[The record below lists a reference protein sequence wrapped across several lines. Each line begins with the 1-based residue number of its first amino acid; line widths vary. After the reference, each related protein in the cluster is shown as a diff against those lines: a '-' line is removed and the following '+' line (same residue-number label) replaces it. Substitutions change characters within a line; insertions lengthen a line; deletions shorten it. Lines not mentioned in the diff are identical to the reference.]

1 MKGSEAQ
8 LLGFMEGANNRYII
22 PVYQR
27 KYDWKIDNCRQLYE
41 DLKKIVVDER
51 NSHFFG
57 SIVSQVVPD
66 GSKIEFHIIDGQQR
80 LTTVTLLLLAICNL
94 VRTGRIKSSED
105 ALDDQIMERF
115 VIAKWAKSNDRIKL
129 RPVKSDCSAL
139 EKLVAGDPDEY
150 EPASNMTINYRFFC
164 DQILKEEISV
174 DALYEAIGKLQ
185 IISITLDSD
194 DNAQLIFESLNSTGL
209 ALTEGDKIRN
219 YILMGLSPKKQ
230 DEFYDK
236 YWTKI
241 EECTGSDVSSFVR
254 DYLSIKQQVTPTIN
268 NVYQAFKKYVG
279 SEQIPLNALLEDM
292 RKYARI
298 YRSLKNGK
306 SGLHSQELDDCMYRL
321 NRLEI
326 TVTEPFFMEILRLNQ
341 DGAKLSVDD
350 LTQIFL
356 ITENYLFRRN
366 ICDVPTNALNKVF
379 LNLNREVIRYD
390 NSTND
395 YVQKFIYALLSKKE
409 SSRFPDDEEFSQ
421 ALANKAVYQMR
432 GKYKAYLFERFENY
446 GTLETKEVYTLLD
459 NGTYSIEHIMP
470 QHLTPAW
477 IQALG
482 PDAEEIH
489 STWLHRLG
497 NLTLTA
503 YNSNMSNA
511 TFQEKRDADLGYK
524 KSGLRM
530 NQIIAT
536 KDHWGP
542 KEMQERSDEM
552 VETATNKIWVMPS
565 TDFVPAEKEFDSCTL
580 DDEDFD
586 LKGRDIVKYSY
597 QNAETPVSSWADMFE
612 HVVKYLHSEDKSV
625 LSALSY
631 NMSDPTEGSSYFSN
645 SPENLHTPLKIDENI
660 YVEKNTS
667 TATKILI
674 LRRLFALYHLDLM
687 DLVFYLRDLEQDK
700 AADQN
705 RSDLRCKY
713 WTYAIPII
721 QEANSGIGSFKNC
734 HPNSSNMM
742 NGYFGIG
749 GFCVICAANRD
760 SARVDFY
767 LGKSSTEE
775 NKAAFDYLKTHQDE
789 IEGALGVSLSWN
801 RSDDN
806 KASWISYSLLD
817 VSISNEADWPRMA
830 KFQADWSRKYL
841 DVILPFLEERY
852 GGHDPDD
859 SKKEK
864 IAFYARQWAEKKT
877 DEGFIQVDLDHSN
890 KSCTRFKTHAMS
902 TVLPD
907 TAELSDWGTRNHY
920 FFEIMNKTGH
930 SIYIQMC
937 LNSKDLTPEQKN
949 LCNRM
954 IECTKSRTSANG
966 WIWRSI
972 FRSAT
977 VDFGTDLSEENIF
990 EKLNEAL
997 DDVLKKQDEFL
1008 KQMKLSDNLLNQ
1020 IKAIKG
1026 KNDNRKA

>member
-8 LLGFMEGANNRYII
+8 LLGFMEGANNRYVI

-41 DLKKIVVDER
+41 DLKKVSSDAR

-66 GSKIEFHIIDGQQR
+66 GSKIDGQQR
-80 LTTVTLLLLAICNL
+80 LTTVTLLLLAICNM
-94 VRTGRIKSSED
+94 VKAGRVKSNED
-105 ALDDQIMERF
+105 TLDDQIMERF
-115 VIAKWAKSNDRIKL
+115 VIAKWAKSDDRIKL
-129 RPVKSDCSAL
+129 RPVKTDRSAL
-139 EKLVAGDPDEY
+139 EKLVAGDPEEY

-164 DQILKEEISV
+164 DQLLKEELPV
-174 DALYEAIGKLQ
+174 DALYEAISKLQ
-185 IISITLDSD
+185 IISITLDGD

-219 YILMGLSPKKQ
+219 YILMGLKPKQQ
-230 DEFYDK
+230 DELYDK

-241 EECTGSDVSSFVR
+241 EECTGNDVSSFVR
-254 DYLSIKQQVTPTIN
+254 DYLSIKQQVTPTIS
-268 NVYQAFKKYVG
+268 NVYQAFKKYV
-279 SEQIPLNALLEDM
+279 EAEKIPLDSLLEDM

-298 YRSLKNGK
+298 YQKLMTGK
-306 SGLHSQELDDCMYRL
+306 SGLHSQRLDDCMYRL

-341 DGAKLSVDD
+341 DGEKLSVDD

-446 GTLETKEVYTLLD
+446 GTLEAKDVYTLLD

-482 PDAEEIH
+482 PEAEEIH

-511 TFQEKRDADLGYK
+511 TFQEKRDAALGYK

-530 NQIIAT
+530 NQLIAT
-536 KDHWGP
+536 KEHWGP
-542 KEMQERSDEM
+542 EEMQERSDEM
-552 VETATNKIWVMPS
+552 VNTATNKIWAMPS
-565 TDFVPAEKEFDSCTL
+565 TTFVPAEKEFDSCTL
-580 DDEDFD
+580 DDEEFD

-612 HVVKYLHSEDKSV
+612 HVVKYLHAEDKSV
-625 LSALSY
+625 LSALAYSTS
-631 NMSDPTEGSSYFSN
+631 SDTELSGYFSN
-645 SPENLHTPLKIDENI
+645 DPDNLHSPLKIDEDV

-667 TATKILI
+667 TALKISI
-674 LRRLFALYHLDLM
+674 LRRLFVFFHADPM
-687 DLVFYLRDLEQDK
+687 DLVFYLRDSEQDK
-700 AADQN
+700 AADNN
-705 RSDLRCKY
+705 RFNLRRRF

-721 QEANSGIGSFKNC
+721 QDANHGNGCFKNC
-734 HPNSSNMM
+734 NPNTSNTM

-749 GFCVICAANRD
+749 GFCVSCAANRD
-760 SARVDFY
+760 GARVDFY
-767 LGKSSTEE
+767 LGKSSTAE
-775 NKAAFDYLKTHQDE
+775 NKAAFDYLRAHQDE
-789 IEGALGVSLSWN
+789 IEDAVGDALIWN
-801 RSDDN
+801 RADDY
-806 KASWISYSLLD
+806 KASWISYDLKD
-817 VSISNEADWPRMA
+817 VSVANETDWPRMA
-830 KFQADWSRKYL
+830 KFMAEWSKKYF
-841 DVILPFLEERY
+841 DVILPVLEERY

-859 SKKEK
+859 SKKETISCLSK
-864 IAFYARQWAEKKT
+864 RWAEKKT
-877 DEGFIQVDLDHSN
+877 EEGIIQADMDHSSR
-890 KSCTRFKTHAMS
+890 SCTRFKTQQMS
-902 TVLPD
+902 AVLPD
-907 TAELSDWGTRNHY
+907 IEALSDWGTHNHY
-920 FFEIMNKTGH
+920 FFEIQNKTGH
-930 SIYIQMC
+930 SAYIQMC
-937 LNSKDLTPEQKN
+937 LNSKDLTEEQKA
-949 LCNRM
+949 LCDRM
-954 IECTKSRTSANG
+954 IELSHSRTSLNG
-966 WIWRSI
+966 WAWRTI
-972 FRSAT
+972 FRSET
-977 VDFGTDLSEENIF
+977 VDFDEELTEEDVF
-990 EKLNEAL
+990 AKLDAAL
-997 DDVLKKQDEFL
+997 KDVLSKQEEFL
-1008 KQMKLSDNLLNQ
+1008 KKMKMSDNLLQQ
-1020 IKAIKG
+1020 IAAV
-1026 KNDNRKA
+1026 KNSEQ

>member
-94 VRTGRIKSSED
+94 VRTGRIKSNED
-105 ALDDQIMERF
+105 ALDDQILERF
-115 VIAKWAKSNDRIKL
+115 VIAKWAKNNDRIKL
-129 RPVKSDCSAL
+129 RPVKNDRSAL

-164 DQILKEEISV
+164 DQILKEEIPV
-174 DALYEAIGKLQ
+174 DSLYEAIGKLQ
-185 IISITLDSD
+185 IISITLDGD

-219 YILMGLSPKKQ
+219 YILMGLTPKKQ
-230 DEFYDK
+230 DEYYDK

-241 EECTGSDVSSFVR
+241 EDCTGSDVSSFVR

-268 NVYQAFKKYVG
+268 NVYQAFKKYV
-279 SEQIPLNALLEDM
+279 EAERIPLDSLLEDM

-298 YRSLKNGK
+298 YLKLMTGK
-306 SGLHSQELDDCMYRL
+306 SGLHSQKLDDCMYRL

-341 DGAKLSVDD
+341 DGQKLSVDD

-390 NSTND
+390 NTTND
-395 YVQKFIYALLSKKE
+395 YVSKFIYALLSKRE

-421 ALANKAVYQMR
+421 ALATKAVYQMR
-432 GKYKAYLFERFENY
+432 GRYKAYLFERFENY
-446 GTLETKEVYTLLD
+446 GTLEAKDVYTLLD

-477 IQALG
+477 LNALG
-482 PDAEEIH
+482 PEAEEIH

-530 NQIIAT
+530 NQFIAT
-536 KDHWGP
+536 KGHWGP
-542 KEMQERSDEM
+542 EEMQERSDEM
-552 VETATNKIWVMPS
+552 VETATSKIWVMPS
-565 TDFVPAEKEFDSCTL
+565 TSFVPAEKEFDSCTL

-612 HVVKYLHSEDKSV
+612 HVVKYLHFEDKSI
-625 LSALSY
+625 LSTLAYST
-631 NMSDPTEGSSYFSN
+631 SDSTKPSSYFSS
-645 SPENLHTPLKIDENI
+645 SPDNLRMPLKIDEDV
-660 YVEKNTS
+660 YAEKNTS
-667 TATKILI
+667 TTMKISV
-674 LRRLFALYHLDLM
+674 LRRLFVLFHADPM
-687 DLVFYLRDLEQDK
+687 DLVFYLRDSEQDK
-700 AADQN
+700 VADNN
-705 RSDLRCKY
+705 RFDLRRRY
-713 WTYAIPII
+713 WTYALPII
-721 QEANSGIGSFKNC
+721 QAANGGNGSFKKC
-734 HPNSSNMM
+734 HPNTSNTM

-749 GFCVICAANRD
+749 GFHVSCVANRD
-760 SARVDFY
+760 GARIDFY
-767 LGKSSTEE
+767 LGKSSANE
-775 NKAAFDYLKTHQDE
+775 NKAAFDYLKAHRDE
-789 IEGALGVSLSWN
+789 IEDAVGDALSWN
-801 RSDDN
+801 RADEN
-806 KASWISYSLLD
+806 KASWISYSLGD
-817 VSISNEADWPRMA
+817 VSISNEADWTRMA

-841 DVILPFLEERY
+841 DVILPILEERY

-859 SKKEK
+859 SKRET
-864 IAFYARQWAEKKT
+864 IAYYARQWAEKKT
-877 DEGFIQVDLDHSN
+877 EVGTIQADLDYSN
-890 KSCTRFKTHAMS
+890 RSCIRFKTQEMS
-902 TVLPD
+902 AVLPD
-907 TAELSDWGTRNHY
+907 IEELSDWGTHNHY

-930 SIYIQMC
+930 SAYIQMC
-937 LNSKDLTPEQKN
+937 LNSKNLTPEQKE

-954 IECTKSRTSANG
+954 IECTNSRTAANG
-966 WIWRSI
+966 WTWRTV

-977 VDFGTDLSEENIF
+977 VDFEDGLSEEDIF
-990 EKLNEAL
+990 SKLDSAL
-997 DDVLKKQDEFL
+997 DDVLKKQDEFF
-1008 KQMKLSDNLLNQ
+1008 KRMKLSENLLKQ
-1020 IKAIKG
+1020 IQAIKSEAS
-1026 KNDNRKA
+1026 N

>member
-8 LLGFMEGANNRYII
+8 LLGFMEGANNRYVI

-41 DLKKIVVDER
+41 DLKKVSSDGR
-51 NSHFFG
+51 SSHFFG

-80 LTTVTLLLLAICNL
+80 LTTVTLLLLAICNM
-94 VRTGRIKSSED
+94 VKAGRVKSNED

-115 VIAKWAKSNDRIKL
+115 VIAKWAKSDDRIKL
-129 RPVKSDCSAL
+129 RPVKTDRSAL
-139 EKLVAGDPDEY
+139 EKLVEGDPEEY

-164 DQILKEEISV
+164 DQLLKEELPV

-185 IISITLDSD
+185 IISITLDGD

-219 YILMGLSPKKQ
+219 YILMGLKPKLQ
-230 DEFYDK
+230 DELYDK

-241 EECTGSDVSSFVR
+241 EECTGNDVSSFVR
-254 DYLSIKQQVTPTIN
+254 DYLSIKQQVTPTIS
-268 NVYQAFKKYVG
+268 NVYHAFKKYV
-279 SEQIPLNALLEDM
+279 ETEKIPLDSLLEDM

-298 YRSLKNGK
+298 YQKLMTGK
-306 SGLHSQELDDCMYRL
+306 SGLHSQRLDDCMYRL

-326 TVTEPFFMEILRLNQ
+326 TVTEPFFMEIIRLNQ
-341 DGAKLSVDD
+341 DGEKLSVDD

-446 GTLETKEVYTLLD
+446 GTLEAKDVYTLLD

-482 PDAEEIH
+482 PEAEEIH

-674 LRRLFALYHLDLM
+674 LRRLFALYHLDPM

-817 VSISNEADWPRMA
+817 N
-830 KFQADWSRKYL
+830 
-841 DVILPFLEERY
+841 
-852 GGHDPDD
+852 
-859 SKKEK
+859 
-864 IAFYARQWAEKKT
+864 
-877 DEGFIQVDLDHSN
+877 
-890 KSCTRFKTHAMS
+890 
-902 TVLPD
+902 
-907 TAELSDWGTRNHY
+907 
-920 FFEIMNKTGH
+920 
-930 SIYIQMC
+930 
-937 LNSKDLTPEQKN
+937 
-949 LCNRM
+949 
-954 IECTKSRTSANG
+954 
-966 WIWRSI
+966 
-972 FRSAT
+972 
-977 VDFGTDLSEENIF
+977 
-990 EKLNEAL
+990 
-997 DDVLKKQDEFL
+997 
-1008 KQMKLSDNLLNQ
+1008 MK
-1020 IKAIKG
+1020 
-1026 KNDNRKA
+1026 

>member
-8 LLGFMEGANNRYII
+8 LLGFMEGANNRYVI

-27 KYDWKIDNCRQLYE
+27 KYDWKIENCRQLYE
-41 DLKKIVVDER
+41 DLKKVFRDGR
-51 NSHFFG
+51 SSHFFG

-66 GSKIEFHIIDGQQR
+66 GNKIEFHIIDGQQR
-80 LTTVTLLLLAICNL
+80 LTTVTLLLLAICNM
-94 VRTGRIKSSED
+94 VRTGRVNSNEE

-115 VIAKWAKSNDRIKL
+115 VIAKWAKGDDRIKL
-129 RPVKSDCSAL
+129 RPVKNDRSAL

-164 DQILKEEISV
+164 DQILKEEIPV
-174 DALYEAIGKLQ
+174 DDLYEAIGKLQ
-185 IISITLDSD
+185 IISITLDGD
-194 DNAQLIFESLNSTGL
+194 DKAQLIFESLNSTGL

-219 YILMGLSPKKQ
+219 YILMGLDPKKQ
-230 DEFYDK
+230 DEVYEK

-241 EECTGSDVSSFVR
+241 EDCTGSDVSAFVR
-254 DYLSIKQQVTPTIN
+254 DYLSIKQQVTPTIS
-268 NVYQAFKKYVG
+268 NVYQSFKKYV
-279 SEQIPLNALLEDM
+279 ETECIPLNSLLDDM

-298 YRSLKNGK
+298 YQKLMTGK

-341 DGAKLSVDD
+341 DGGKLTVDD

-390 NSTND
+390 NTTNN
-395 YVQKFIYALLSKKE
+395 YVEKFIYALLSKKE
-409 SSRFPDDEEFSQ
+409 SSRFPDDDEFAQ

-446 GTLETKEVYTLLD
+446 GTLEAKDVYTLLD

-482 PDAEEIH
+482 PEAEEIH

-511 TFQEKRDADLGYK
+511 TFQEKRDAELGYK
-524 KSGLRM
+524 ASGLRM
-530 NQIIAT
+530 NQRIAT

-552 VETATNKIWVMPS
+552 VDIATNKIWAMPS
-565 TDFVPAEKEFDSCTL
+565 TTFVPVEKEFDSCAL

-597 QNAETPVSSWADMFE
+597 QNLETPVSSWADMFE
-612 HVVKYLHSEDKSV
+612 HVVKYLHAEDKSI
-625 LSALSY
+625 LSTLAYST
-631 NMSDPTEGSSYFSN
+631 NSETELGGYFS
-645 SPENLHTPLKIDENI
+645 STPEELRTPLKIDENV

-667 TATKILI
+667 TASKISI
-674 LRRLFALYHLDLM
+674 LRRLFVLFHAEPM
-687 DLVFYLRDLEQDK
+687 DLVFYLRDTEQDK

-705 RSDLRCKY
+705 RFDLRRKY

-721 QEANSGIGSFKNC
+721 QEANRGNGSFRNC
-734 HPNSSNMM
+734 SPSTSNTM

-749 GFCVICAANRD
+749 GFYVSCAANRD
-760 SARVDFY
+760 GARVDFY
-767 LGKSSTEE
+767 LGKSNIDE
-775 NKAAFDYLKTHQDE
+775 NKSAYDYLKAYKDE
-789 IEGALGVSLSWN
+789 IEDAVKAPLSWN
-801 RSDDN
+801 RADEC
-806 KASWISYSLLD
+806 KASWISYSLRD
-817 VSISNEADWPRMA
+817 VSIANESDWPRMA
-830 KFQADWSRKYL
+830 KFMAEWSKKYL
-841 DVILPFLEERY
+841 DVILPILEERY
-852 GGHDPDD
+852 GGYDPDNQ
-859 SKKEK
+859 KKQK
-864 IAFYARQWAEKKT
+864 IFDLVTKWAQAKT
-877 DEGFIQVDLDHSN
+877 DEELIEADFKHS
-890 KSCTRFKTHAMS
+890 SRSTIRFKTHQMS
-902 TVLPD
+902 LLFPD
-907 TAELSDWGTRNHY
+907 TELLSDWGTRNHY

-930 SIYIQMC
+930 SSYIQLC
-937 LNSKDLTPEQKN
+937 LNSKNLTADEKTFYE
-949 LCNRM
+949 RA
-954 IECTKSRTSANG
+954 IECSNSRTSVNG
-966 WIWRSI
+966 WIWRTI
-972 FRSAT
+972 FRSET
-977 VDFGTDLSEENIF
+977 VDFEEDLSEQNVD
-990 EKLNEAL
+990 EKLDTAFEDIL
-997 DDVLKKQDEFL
+997 QKQDEFL
-1008 KQMKLSDNLLNQ
+1008 KRMKLSDDLLQQ
-1020 IKAIKG
+1020 IKAIKQ
-1026 KNDNRKA
+1026 

>member
-8 LLGFMEGANNRYII
+8 LLGFMEGANNRYVI

-41 DLKKIVVDER
+41 DLKKVSSDGR
-51 NSHFFG
+51 SSHFFG

-80 LTTVTLLLLAICNL
+80 LTTVTLLLLAICNM
-94 VRTGRIKSSED
+94 VKAGRVKSNED
-105 ALDDQIMERF
+105 TLDDQIMERF
-115 VIAKWAKSNDRIKL
+115 VIAKWAKSDDRIKL
-129 RPVKSDCSAL
+129 RPVKTDRSAL
-139 EKLVAGDPDEY
+139 EKLVAGDPEEY

-164 DQILKEEISV
+164 DQLLKEELPV
-174 DALYEAIGKLQ
+174 DALYEAISKLQ
-185 IISITLDSD
+185 IISITLDGD

-219 YILMGLSPKKQ
+219 YILMGLKPKQQ
-230 DEFYDK
+230 DELYDK

-241 EECTGSDVSSFVR
+241 EECTGNDVSSFVR
-254 DYLSIKQQVTPTIN
+254 DYLSIKQQVTPTIS
-268 NVYQAFKKYVG
+268 NVYQAFKKYV
-279 SEQIPLNALLEDM
+279 EAEKIPLDSLLEDM

-298 YRSLKNGK
+298 YQKLMTGK
-306 SGLHSQELDDCMYRL
+306 SGLHSQRLDDCMYRL

-341 DGAKLSVDD
+341 DGEKLSVDD

-446 GTLETKEVYTLLD
+446 GTLEAKDVYTLLD

-482 PDAEEIH
+482 PEAEEIH

-530 NQIIAT
+530 NQLIAT
-536 KDHWGP
+536 KEHWGP
-542 KEMQERSDEM
+542 EEMQERSDEM
-552 VETATNKIWVMPS
+552 VNTATNKIWAMPS
-565 TDFVPAEKEFDSCTL
+565 TTFVPAEKEFDSCAL
-580 DDEDFD
+580 DDEEFD

-612 HVVKYLHSEDKSV
+612 HVVKYLHAEDKSV
-625 LSALSY
+625 LSALTYSTR
-631 NMSDPTEGSSYFSN
+631 SDTELSGYFSN
-645 SPENLHTPLKIDENI
+645 DPDNLRSPLKIDEDV

-667 TATKILI
+667 TALKISI
-674 LRRLFALYHLDLM
+674 LRRLFVFYHADPM
-687 DLVFYLRDLEQDK
+687 DLVFYLRDSEQDK
-700 AADQN
+700 AADNN
-705 RSDLRCKY
+705 RFDLRRRF
-713 WTYAIPII
+713 WTYALPII
-721 QEANSGIGSFKNC
+721 QDANSGIGSFKNC

-907 TAELSDWGTRNHY
+907 TAELSAWGTRNHY

-1026 KNDNRKA
+1026 KKRQ